1 VNEEQLKKKV
11 RVGIFASGRGSNA
24 RSIIEFSKQKD
35 VTYEVV
41 CILSN
46 KPTAG
51 VLDLAKQHKINSK
64 VFNRSQFHDSD
75 DIVEYLIDQQVDL
88 IVLAG
93 FLWLVPPNLVA
104 AYPQCILNI
113 HPALLP
119 KYGGKGMYG
128 HHVHEA
134 VRDSGDDRSGMTIHF
149 VNEVYDEGQT
159 IFQAQCMLDSGSTA
173 EHIGRRVLKLEHHFY
188 PIVINGV
195 ADRMSLETA

>member
-75 DIVEYLIDQQVDL
+75 GIVEYLIDQQVDL

-159 IFQAQCMLDSGSTA
+159 IFQAQCMLNPGSTA
-173 EHIGRRVLKLEHHFY
+173 EHIGRRVLQLEHHFY